1 MRADSLNVEMDPF
14 LCFYL
19 LLWLRSLSARRQA
32 VKTRR
37 RRLQE
42 AQRRINGLRKQAK
55 KRSAL
60 LDLAIITL
68 QSSPAVE
75 RRYWVVPTR

>member
-60 LDLAIITL
+60 LALAITL

>member
-1 MRADSLNVEMDPF
+1 MCADSLNVEMDPF

-19 LLWLRSLSARRQA
+19 LLWLRSLSARQQA

-60 LDLAIITL
+60 LALTITL

-75 RRYWVVPTR
+75 RRHWVVPIR

>member
-1 MRADSLNVEMDPF
+1 MHTVLLNVEMDPF
-14 LCFYL
+14 LCCYL

-37 RRLQE
+37 HRLQE
-42 AQRRINGLRKQAK
+42 AQRRINKLRKLAK

-60 LDLAIITL
+60 LALAITL
-68 QSSPAVE
+68 QSSPPVE

>member
-1 MRADSLNVEMDPF
+1 MSKWSLSYAVF
-14 LCFYL
+14 L

-32 VKTRR
+32 IKTRR

-42 AQRRINGLRKQAK
+42 ARRRINRLRNRAK

-60 LDLAIITL
+60 LLSARYHL
-68 QSSPAVE
+68 SAVFFTSE
-75 RRYWVVPTR
+75 ATVLGCPNKVRSY